1 MNLDEKFHK
10 NSDDNYNEENESS
23 DHLLQL
29 NYKDDKNQKKIND
42 NSFTPTIPTSKF
54 KSFSSLNNKKKNEK
68 NKKYDKNKNI
78 HNEKGQKLDNNSNY
92 NKSKTP
98 DSVDKGS
105 KKKSESSSYID
116 SSDTGSNKN
125 NTNEKKVS
133 KIIDFSSDSYE
144 SKKRKNTSNNNSF
157 NSRNTRSNL
166 ISQPNNVIFPL
177 LSNKNL
183 ISLKKNEIFNKEVLR
198 DEKYKVNDLINKSK
212 NSDNNS
218 FFVSEP
224 KFRKF
229 TVFQRFNEDKVKYQ
243 KSVGF
248 SLLRNNAN
256 NKTFNTQLLNYSN
269 GNKNSYLRKI
279 TESIDKKESINCES
293 NNNSNL
299 KESFLNFSAEKKEI
313 DKNIDKRRSVNITT
327 NFNFFKNV
335 KRNNEKIYKF
345 KHQNT
350 FEGITSIIHPE
361 KKTILNINI
370 NNNMKS
376 SINRINREN
385 RVTSPTKMIRLSPK
399 IILNKT
405 SKELLNEV
413 NENSEIEENNND
425 GNYNNN
431 NNNNNEM
438 DKFKYPFRRVK
449 EKKLTNSYKNNFH
462 FFNKLLDRKYKMFET
477 TKNVR
482 NFQKH
487 HTIME
492 ISKIINN
499 NLNKMNNMKTTFVN
513 SLINNKNN
521 YNLIN
526 KKNINKNYFEN
537 DIIISRSESM
547 EDSDK
552 EEDSGNLATFQTKQ
566 SNINNQNSNNSH
578 LNKNEEKYLKKKR
591 LKIIKQVELKNKS
604 SYLYNSYT
612 EELKNYFLKN
622 CAVDKITENI
632 FKDFEPLDNKIKSK
646 EELEEEIEKCMKD
659 SLEEISKRAYKYCF
673 NFDKII
679 KLGKSL
685 LKERKIKN
693 LIKITNIYIL
703 DKIFIYH
710 ELLNHFE
717 MKWNNMNSKE
727 YYYKKQIINLF
738 SSNFDKNLDKKLK
751 NKFFEN
757 FDKNFYVYKERIRK
771 DIDLNMNLLHLRK
784 EHKNKTEKYK
794 KFKIIPSKRDYS
806 FKNFTKSEINSKST
820 YGKQNHLLLSEGKR
834 SYSPENKCRRRSSE
848 DDSVKN
854 KLTNFIKIKN
864 ELGFP
869 NRPES
874 FEKFAKIYRISTTK
888 KQSSKS
894 ILNKKKNNEDKK
906 NINKKNKIINSEV
919 EQKII
924 DFNNLKNNINNFNV
938 LKNKTVFYYNNN
950 NRFKLQK
957 RYSKINFKKN
967 KIQLDKK
974 LKIDS
979 MTIKFAGIDQLT
991 KEASLIKTQEME
1003 KDSPEAKIF
1012 EIFISLLQKR
1022 KIVKFDILMKNEGE
1036 IFNRIINKQEVSTG
1050 NTLLIYATL
1059 NNLKSIVELL
1069 LLKGADPNTQN
1080 KFGNSPLHIAYKD
1093 DNSNIINLL
1102 LEYGANEKLKNNKG
1116 LLPWQ
1121 MSKYIN

>member
-157 NSRNTRSNL
+157 NSRNTRF
-166 ISQPNNVIFPL
+166 SQPNNVIFPL

-370 NNNMKS
+370 NNNMKP

-526 KKNINKNYFEN
+526 KKNINKNYF
-537 DIIISRSESM
+537 
-547 EDSDK
+547 
-552 EEDSGNLATFQTKQ
+552 
-566 SNINNQNSNNSH
+566 
-578 LNKNEEKYLKKKR
+578 
-591 LKIIKQVELKNKS
+591 
-604 SYLYNSYT
+604 
-612 EELKNYFLKN
+612 
-622 CAVDKITENI
+622 
-632 FKDFEPLDNKIKSK
+632 
-646 EELEEEIEKCMKD
+646 
-659 SLEEISKRAYKYCF
+659 
-673 NFDKII
+673 
-679 KLGKSL
+679 
-685 LKERKIKN
+685 
-693 LIKITNIYIL
+693 
-703 DKIFIYH
+703 
-710 ELLNHFE
+710 
-717 MKWNNMNSKE
+717 
-727 YYYKKQIINLF
+727 
-738 SSNFDKNLDKKLK
+738 
-751 NKFFEN
+751 
-757 FDKNFYVYKERIRK
+757 
-771 DIDLNMNLLHLRK
+771 
-784 EHKNKTEKYK
+784 
-794 KFKIIPSKRDYS
+794 
-806 FKNFTKSEINSKST
+806 
-820 YGKQNHLLLSEGKR
+820 
-834 SYSPENKCRRRSSE
+834 
-848 DDSVKN
+848 
-854 KLTNFIKIKN
+854 
-864 ELGFP
+864 
-869 NRPES
+869 
-874 FEKFAKIYRISTTK
+874 
-888 KQSSKS
+888 
-894 ILNKKKNNEDKK
+894 
-906 NINKKNKIINSEV
+906 
-919 EQKII
+919 
-924 DFNNLKNNINNFNV
+924 
-938 LKNKTVFYYNNN
+938 
-950 NRFKLQK
+950 
-957 RYSKINFKKN
+957 
-967 KIQLDKK
+967 
-974 LKIDS
+974 
-979 MTIKFAGIDQLT
+979 
-991 KEASLIKTQEME
+991 
-1003 KDSPEAKIF
+1003 
-1012 EIFISLLQKR
+1012 
-1022 KIVKFDILMKNEGE
+1022 
-1036 IFNRIINKQEVSTG
+1036 
-1050 NTLLIYATL
+1050 
-1059 NNLKSIVELL
+1059 
-1069 LLKGADPNTQN
+1069 
-1080 KFGNSPLHIAYKD
+1080 
-1093 DNSNIINLL
+1093 
-1102 LEYGANEKLKNNKG
+1102 
-1116 LLPWQ
+1116 
-1121 MSKYIN
+1121 